1 MMRSFIKMNTL
12 YCFVIALCLMNCTKT
27 ETTEK
32 ENSVYKALRF
42 KDQIEVLII
51 GTFHFDQETNYDE
64 LSEKNQL
71 EIDRL
76 LTGLEKFGATKVFIE
91 KSPLYDSVY
100 NARYQEYLTSEE
112 SIDSLRNE
120 IYQLGFRMAKRLQ
133 HDAIYLFDNKPD
145 FIGSL
150 EDFSFSSFA
159 KYADSVDTQ
168 FNKKHHQQISEV
180 YTYNDSVRNSL
191 GLYSNIKSLNS
202 AEAAQYDIARMHAI
216 EIRVGVDHNW
226 IGADWLGRWYQRNI
240 RMMMHVLRQ
249 SDPGDKVILFVGS
262 NHKWVLEQL
271 MKNTPELQIVD
282 ASVFIK

>member
-1 MMRSFIKMNTL
+1 MS
-12 YCFVIALCLMNCTKT
+12 CTKT
-27 ETTEK
+27 ETIEK
-32 ENSVYKALRF
+32 ENSVYKALHF

-71 EIDRL
+71 EIDQL

-120 IYQLGFRMAKRLQ
+120 IYQLGFKMAKRLQ
-133 HDAIYLFDNKPD
+133 HNAIYLFDNKPD

-180 YTYNDSVRNSL
+180 YTYMIV
-191 GLYSNIKSLNS
+191 Y
-202 AEAAQYDIARMHAI
+202 
-216 EIRVGVDHNW
+216 EI
-226 IGADWLGRWYQRNI
+226 L
-240 RMMMHVLRQ
+240 
-249 SDPGDKVILFVGS
+249 
-262 NHKWVLEQL
+262 
-271 MKNTPELQIVD
+271 
-282 ASVFIK
+282 